1 MLLICFYLINGTF
14 NQWNNNATERNEGKH
29 FHLLTTLEYDN
40 IRNKPNSEAHNM
52 D

>member
-14 NQWNNNATERNEGKH
+14 NQWNNNAEGKH
-29 FHLLTTLEYDN
+29 FHLLATLEYDN
-40 IRNKPNSEAHNM
+40 IQNKPNSEAHNM